1 MRCFDPCVSVATCVW
16 GRVHKPW
23 WAVRALVDC
32 VGPLRARTKPQP
44 LLWLSCSFSDRAVPA
59 APRPRALRQQN
70 RGQRPCWS
78 LTPNRCVPT
87 PSLPTQPYVQAV
99 PSSCTRPHAQ
109 THTCTQMQTF
119 TYFLHEPH
127 TQAHVGTHTHCAHKP
142 KAPHSVHTLMP
153 TPVCRGRYGNTVSRM
168 AGPAPQDPGV
178 PQHPDPFPAIALQP
192 RPRSAF

>member
-1 MRCFDPCVSVATCVW
+1 MCLWLHVYGAVCTSPGGPCVPWWTVW
-16 GRVHKPW
+16 GP
-23 WAVRALVDC
+23 C
-32 VGPLRARTKPQP
+32 GPG
-44 LLWLSCSFSDRAVPA
+44 LSPSPSSGSHA
-59 APRPRALRQQN
+59 A
-70 RGQRPCWS
+70 S
-78 LTPNRCVPT
+78 LTGLSLLLPGPGPSANRTEGRDHAGHSLQIDVCRLRVYPHSHMSRPYPAPVPG
-87 PSLPTQPYVQAV
+87 
-99 PSSCTRPHAQ
+99 SCTRPHAQ